1 MSRKIKVFA
10 LILLMVMAFES
21 VAFANVN
28 SVKAPP
34 ELIESNSTDD
44 IFFIKDN
51 KQLIFK
57 PMTNDGLIGPCY
69 SYIEYD
75 GKELY
80 LEGRTVSPR
89 KADKLTLSI
98 YLQEWKGDKWV
109 NVDNWV
115 FYDYDFTV
123 LIEGVATTDFTRGK
137 YYRTKCIHGVL
148 LDGAYDSFTTTSDY
162 VYIP

>member
-69 SYIEYD
+69 SYIQTYKD
-75 GKELY
+75 GLY
-80 LEGRTVSPR
+80 LEGRTTATTR
-89 KADKLTLSI
+89 ADRLTLSI

-115 FYDYDFTV
+115 FYEYDYTV
-123 LIEGVATTDFTRGK
+123 LIEGVVTTDITSGK

-148 LDGAYDSFTTTSDY
+148 VDGTYDSFTTTSDY
-162 VYIP
+162 IYIP